1 MIRRLSVLGFV
12 VAAVTA
18 VGTTPAHAHGIGGRE
33 DLPVPLE
40 LFIVGAGLAIV
51 VSFLVVASR
60 WTTPRMQDGPFDRS
74 SRLTVLGALPPLLK
88 LIGLVGLALVLLGG
102 IIDGT
107 ESRNNIGPVLV
118 FVFFWLVVPYL
129 AVVLGDLWP
138 YASPFRS
145 IARWANGDRQER
157 PDLLADFGVWP
168 ATVAFVAFTWLELV
182 SPDNVFPRTLAI
194 AAIVYM
200 LYVLVVTAVAGVET
214 GLRIG
219 EAFATYNRLIGSIAP
234 IAVERGEH
242 GVRVVHRG
250 WLRALPA
257 LPEGK
262 GVAAFTVAMIGTVTY
277 DGASSSTWWGEAFGD
292 LTRETWFGTVALVAV
307 VMLVGLAYL
316 AASWAAARLA
326 GTGATLDVARRFAH
340 TLVPIGF
347 AYAFAH
353 YFTLMLFEGQLL
365 FRTASDPFGLG
376 WDLFGTA
383 DWVSVQFLPSL
394 AIWYIQVATIVAGH
408 IAGVVLSHDRAL
420 ADFGRERATTSQ
432 YAMLVLMVLLTSVG
446 LLILAG

>member
-1 MIRRLSVLGFV
+1 
-12 VAAVTA
+12 
-18 VGTTPAHAHGIGGRE
+18 
-33 DLPVPLE
+33 
-40 LFIVGAGLAIV
+40 
-51 VSFLVVASR
+51 
-60 WTTPRMQDGPFDRS
+60 
-74 SRLTVLGALPPLLK
+74 
-88 LIGLVGLALVLLGG
+88 
-102 IIDGT
+102 
-107 ESRNNIGPVLV
+107 
-118 FVFFWLVVPYL
+118 
-129 AVVLGDLWP
+129 
-138 YASPFRS
+138 
-145 IARWANGDRQER
+145 
-157 PDLLADFGVWP
+157 
-168 ATVAFVAFTWLELV
+168 VAFTWLELV

-194 AAIVYM
+194 AAIVYT
-200 LYVLVVTAVAGVET
+200 LYVLVITAVAGVET